1 MLEVGIPEQAMGRVP
16 RRLAERNVF
25 VGVRGA
31 TGLRVSPHLYTTED
45 DIQRLFDA
53 HRRPR
58 VTAPAGRRPDD
69 EFWLA
74 ARSSSWEPELEAER
88 MHP

>member
-1 MLEVGIPEQAMGRVP
+1 MGRVP

-53 HRRPR
+53 L
-58 VTAPAGRRPDD
+58 TDALG
-69 EFWLA
+69 
-74 ARSSSWEPELEAER
+74 
-88 MHP
+88 